1 MRALV
6 RIAGLAGLGLGLCV
20 GMRAEAAT
28 ADGTLITNVAS
39 ATYKMTS
46 GTGQTI
52 SYGATVTVMV
62 ATPSVMLRKVASP
75 TLQASGGTVTF
86 CISYSNSG
94 GRASAFDVTITDAMP
109 DNMKFIAGAGNADW
123 GTSDGDGVVYA
134 VWSTNG
140 GGGWTAGTPANA
152 QGGPVLLRWTIDVL
166 SPKASGMVCYTV
178 SVM

>member
-1 MRALV
+1 VKRAGV
-6 RIAGLAGLGLGLCV
+6 GIIVAVAGLGLLLGSPV
-20 GMRAEAAT
+20 RAAT

-39 ATYKMTS
+39 ASYRN
-46 GTGQTI
+46 TGGVYTPI
-52 SYGATVTVMV
+52 SYGATVTVIV

-94 GRASAFDVTITDAMP
+94 GLASAFDVTITDAMP
-109 DNMKFIAGAGNADW
+109 DNMKFAVGAGNWDT
-123 GTSDGDGVVYA
+123 GTSDGLGTVTGT
-134 VWSTNG
+134 WSTNG
-140 GGGWTAGTPANA
+140 TTWGAGLPPNA

-166 SPKASGMVCYTV
+166 SPKASGYACYTV